1 VKLAERPLR
10 PAEAPRDDVWRG
22 GGVRRTS
29 NRNAG
34 SSAPS
39 FSRSLSAF
47 GWTVLNTG
55 PRTGSTTATT
65 TFVRLGVSKTIPS
78 RARAAPETLTRSPI
92 SVESTTPSLPFVG
105 HPAFARAATT
115 GRSRGR
121 YGEGIDPDRQR
132 SQTARKLARA
142 VDDGRNVGAALRHL
156 DVHGSEPEAQDV
168 ADALARFL
176 VARCDSHHAG
186 WRVVRQVVVDSAADA
201 PWERC
206 ARRAVPLV
214 AQDLISLSGDRGRM
228 LLAHAQHIAA
238 QRRAEEIAVHVDQ
251 SAVLKDLGLR
261 CGTATPDRWRD
272 ALSCAVQ
279 ARSREQVARA
289 VDGSLRE

>member
-1 VKLAERPLR
+1 M
-10 PAEAPRDDVWRG
+10 
-22 GGVRRTS
+22 
-29 NRNAG
+29 
-34 SSAPS
+34 
-39 FSRSLSAF
+39 
-47 GWTVLNTG
+47 LNTG

-65 TFVRLGVSKTIPS
+65 TFNRLGVSNTIPS
-78 RARAAPETLTRSPI
+78 SAGPAPATLTKSPI
-92 SVESTTPSLPFVG
+92 AVDSTAPSLPG
-105 HPAFARAATT
+105 ARRPSLATASAA
-115 GRSRGR
+115 GAGR
-121 YGEGIDPDRQR
+121 YGEGIDPERQR
-132 SQTARKLARA
+132 SQTARELARA

-156 DVHGSEPEAQDV
+156 DIHGSEPEAQGV

-201 PWERC
+201 PWEKC
-206 ARRAVPLV
+206 ARRAVPVV
-214 AQDLISLSGDRGRM
+214 AQDLITLGGDRGRTQ
-228 LLAHAQHIAA
+228 LAHAQHIAA

-261 CGTATPDRWRD
+261 CSTATPDRWRD
-272 ALSCAVQ
+272 ALSCAVR